1 VNHAAVTRVYN
12 NTPLLTLVVP

>member
-1 VNHAAVTRVYN
+1 VYN